1 LTITLETSY
10 TDPNGLTKTYSKVW
24 DFTPTEAN
32 PCAATLSAGGITQLD
47 DPNAVTLT
55 VGNTNDLQTLGIYY
69 AGGWAQKLY
78 LKAHYTEHQPV
89 EVGETAESGEGKQ
102 FFQSVRYL
110 HRVGLEFWPCPFQ
123 LLANLNTINAHD
135 TITLNSSGFGN
146 TTIERVEANIKN
158 VEGEEVPG
166 CTLNL
171 EYQGAFLNSCN
182 DNYTLV

>member
-1 LTITLETSY
+1 
-10 TDPNGLTKTYSKVW
+10 SKVW